1 MSENALVIRTAD
13 GLTVT
18 DAGLAQ
24 VERLAANGVSDAS
37 IAGVL
42 GINRKTFALWLKDD
56 GDERVLE
63 AYYRG
68 KGALA
73 TELVGKLL
81 THVRNDNVTALIFA
95 MKSLLGMRDQGPA
108 TPAVGSAVQVNISVP
123 APMSAEEFQK
133 MIEVRH
139 QEVRHGEDR

>member
-1 MSENALVIRTAD
+1 MSENALVRRREHGEVEI
-13 GLTVT
+13 T

-56 GDERVLE
+56 GDDRVLE

-108 TPAVGSAVQVNISVP
+108 TPQVGSAVAIQIVLP
-123 APMSAEEFQK
+123 QPMSDDEFK
-133 MIEVRH
+133 KLVEIKHE
-139 QEVRHGEDR
+139 